1 LSLPDYSLRRLTVL
15 LPGALGEEE
24 VVEAFMVAADFTEAG
39 AFMVA
44 ADFTEAEAFMVAA
57 DFTAGG
63 DSQAFTVRADSA
75 AFVAVEA
82 SMAGV
87 GSQAFTGAILG
98 AFTAIAV
105 FSAVIVFSF
114 PVFMGTRGG
123 GIGVIPIIGGTHI
136 IGVIRTT
143 HTIRITRISLIH
155 PGHTT
160 VTMRTAA
167 IRISEQL
174 MPALPRCDVTYGLIG
189 LDNVQIKGC
198 V

>member
-1 LSLPDYSLRRLTVL
+1 L

-57 DFTAGG
+57 DFTEAEAFTAGG

-105 FSAVIVFSF
+105 FSAMIVFSF

>member
-1 LSLPDYSLRRLTVL
+1 
-15 LPGALGEEE
+15 
-24 VVEAFMVAADFTEAG
+24 MVAADFTEAED
-39 AFMVA
+39 FMVA
-44 ADFTEAEAFMVAA
+44 ADFTEAEA
-57 DFTAGG
+57 FTAGG

-105 FSAVIVFSF
+105 FSAMIVFSF

-160 VTMRTAA
+160 VKMRTAA
-167 IRISEQL
+167 IRITEQL